1 MKKELKKVK
10 EKLDKQPLSSLSI
23 DEMAIYFE
31 YRLGNLISKV
41 KVITETELYYLF
53 SETGPGNLRIDPR
66 IIKRLTDEKLFIDPS
81 YQTIPSIKQI
91 KDKKI
96 KVNDYLIKNR
106 NSEETLNLIVK
117 IFKTYL
123 NKVKLI
129 SSHPFVMEAEF
140 NDIPIIILFKN
151 GEWIFPDSELFLFIQ
166 KAQKE
171 NVFPIVIAK
180 KIPGIL
186 FPVFKGLSILGLS
199 LYKTYL
205 PEEIKELID
214 DINEPK
220 EDFYKVKYNDQF
232 QFLNEKSNKENLNND
247 QIINFFE
254 NTLPNNIATYY
265 DNFTKMKIKVSDNL
279 VDTVTQFRKNK
290 VTKSIIESHQKLEK
304 LLEDSFTPLS

>member
-1 MKKELKKVK
+1 MKKELKQVK

-31 YRLGNLISKV
+31 YRLENLISKA

-66 IIKRLTDEKLFIDPS
+66 IIKKLTDKKLFINPS
-81 YQTIPSIKQI
+81 YQNIPGVKQI

-106 NSEETLNLIVK
+106 NSEETLSLVVK
-117 IFKTYL
+117 IFKRHL

-129 SSHPFVMEAEF
+129 SNHPFVIEAEF
-140 NDIPIIILFKN
+140 NNIPIIILFKN

-205 PEEIKELID
+205 PEEIKGLVDE
-214 DINEPK
+214 INESK
-220 EDFYKVKYNDQF
+220 EDFYKIKYNDQF
-232 QFLNEKSNKENLNND
+232 QFLDEKVTEQDLNND
-247 QIINFFE
+247 QLINFLK
-254 NTLPNNIATYY
+254 NTLPKNIETYY
-265 DNFTKMKIKVSDNL
+265 SNFTNVKIKVSDNL
-279 VDTVTQFRKNK
+279 VDTVAQFRKNK

-304 LLEDSFTPLS
+304 LLVESFTPIS

>member
-1 MKKELKKVK
+1 MKKELEKVK
-10 EKLDKQPLSSLSI
+10 EKLEKQPLSSLSI
-23 DEMAIYFE
+23 NEMAIYFE
-31 YRLGNLISKV
+31 YRLDNLILKA

-66 IIKRLTDEKLFIDPS
+66 IIKKLTNEKLFIDS
-81 YQTIPSIKQI
+81 RYENIPDQKQI

-96 KVNDYLIKNR
+96 KVNNYLIKNR
-106 NSEETLNLIVK
+106 SSEETLNLIVK
-117 IFKTYL
+117 ILKRYL

-129 SSHPFVMEAEF
+129 SSHPFVIEAEF
-140 NDIPIIILFKN
+140 NDIPITILFKN
-151 GEWIFPDSELFLFIQ
+151 GEWIFPNSELFLFTQ

-205 PEEIKELID
+205 PEKIKGLVDE
-214 DINEPK
+214 INESK
-220 EDFYKVKYNDQF
+220 EDFYKIKYNDQF
-232 QFLNEKSNKENLNND
+232 QFLDEKVTEQDLNND
-247 QIINFFE
+247 QLINFLK
-254 NTLPNNIATYY
+254 NTLPKNIETYY
-265 DNFTKMKIKVSDNL
+265 SNFTNMKIKVSDNL
-279 VDTVTQFRKNK
+279 VDIVAQFRKNK

-304 LLEDSFTPLS
+304 LLEESFAPTS